1 MMAPIRATTNGTI
14 TLHVFLD
21 RSVLE
26 VFVDGGLSSLATRIY
41 PRVVIA

>member
-1 MMAPIRATTNGTI
+1 MHGADRVPRPNGTI

-26 VFVDGGLSSLATRIY
+26 VFVDGGLSSLAARSTH
-41 PRVVIA
+41 VS